1 MSLLT
6 GCLPSWGESPG
17 IELQSHIACVLQ
29 HVIPAPGRRRQK
41 GQVFR
46 VIHSYTVSSNPP

>member
-6 GCLPSWGESPG
+6 GYLPSWGESPG